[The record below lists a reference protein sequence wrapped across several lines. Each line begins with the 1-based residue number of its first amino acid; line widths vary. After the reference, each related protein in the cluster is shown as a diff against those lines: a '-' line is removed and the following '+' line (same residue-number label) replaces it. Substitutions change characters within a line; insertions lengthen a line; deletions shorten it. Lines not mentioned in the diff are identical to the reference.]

1 MQGVVNTTPFFYSR
15 KTRSSMNENTD
26 IKSSDYL
33 KGIVSNLPEKPGIYQ
48 YLNTEGTIIY
58 VGKAK
63 NLKKRVNSY
72 FNKEH
77 EPGKTRVLVSKIA
90 DIRYIVVNTEE
101 DALLL
106 ENNLIKKYKPRY
118 NVLLKDDKT
127 YPSIC
132 VQNEYFPRVFKTRKI
147 IRNGSSYYGPYSHAP
162 SMQAV
167 LDLIKHLY
175 PLRTC
180 NLNLTPENINAGK
193 FNVCLEYHIKNCA
206 GPCIGLQTQEE
217 YAKNIDEIKEIL
229 KGNTQDISRMLQQKM
244 EELAADM
251 KFEEAQKIK
260 EKYLLMENY
269 RSKSEVV
276 SSVLHNIDVF
286 AIEEDDSNSAFINYL
301 HITNGAINQAFT
313 FEYKKRLN
321 ESKEELL
328 ELGIIEMRERYKSL
342 SREIIVPFEVDFEL
356 NDVVFTVP
364 QRGDKKKL
372 LELSILNVKQYKADR
387 LKQAEKLNPE
397 QRSMRLMKEIQQEL
411 HLDRLP
417 MQIECF
423 DNSNIQGSDAVAAC
437 VVFKKAKPS
446 KKDYRK
452 YNIKTVV
459 GPDDYA
465 SMKEVVRRRYQRAID
480 EQSPLPDLIITDGGK
495 GQMEVV
501 REVIE
506 NELHLNIPIAGLAKD
521 GRHRTSEL
529 LFGFPPQTIGIKQQ
543 SQLFRLLTQIQDEVH
558 RFAITFHRDKRSKR
572 QVASALDSIKG
583 IGEKTKTALLKEF
596 KSVKRIQQASV
607 EDIAAIIG
615 PAKAQTLKEELSK
628 E

>member
-1 MQGVVNTTPFFYSR
+1 MDTNQEL
-15 KTRSSMNENTD
+15 KTSE
-26 IKSSDYL
+26 YL

-48 YLNTEGTIIY
+48 YLNAEGTIIY

-63 NLKKRVNSY
+63 NLKRRVYSY
-72 FNKEH
+72 FSKEH
-77 EPGKTRVLVSKIA
+77 QPGKTRVLVSKIA
-90 DIRYIVVNTEE
+90 DIRYIVVNSEE

-132 VQNEYFPRVFKTRKI
+132 VQNEYFPRVFKTRRI
-147 IRNGSSYYGPYSHAP
+147 IRNGSSYYGPYSHSP
-162 SMQAV
+162 SMHAV

-180 NLNLTPENINAGK
+180 NLNLSPENIRAGK
-193 FNVCLEYHIKNCA
+193 FNACLEYHIKNCA
-206 GPCIGLQTQEE
+206 GPCIGLQSQEE
-217 YAKNIDEIKEIL
+217 YLKNIAEIKEIL
-229 KGNTQDISRMLQQKM
+229 KGNTQEISRLLYQRMQD
-244 EELAADM
+244 LAAEM
-251 KFEEAQKIK
+251 KFEEAQKVK
-260 EKYLLMENY
+260 EKYALIENY

-286 AIEEDDSNSAFINYL
+286 SIEEDGEKSAFINYL

-313 FEYKKRLN
+313 FEYKKKLN
-321 ESKEELL
+321 ETKEELL
-328 ELGIIEMRERYKSL
+328 TLGIIEMRERYKSA
-342 SREIIVPFEVDFEL
+342 SREIIVPFDIEIEL
-356 NDVVFTVP
+356 NDVTFTIP

-372 LELSILNVKQYKADR
+372 LELSLLNVKQYKADR
-387 LKQAEKLNPE
+387 MKQAEKLNPE

-423 DNSNIQGSDAVAAC
+423 DNSNIQGTDAVAAC

-446 KKDYRK
+446 KSDYRK

-459 GPDDYA
+459 GADDYA
-465 SMKEVVRRRYQRAID
+465 SMKEVVRRRYQRAI
-480 EQSPLPDLIITDGGK
+480 EEESPLPDLIITDGGK

-501 REVIE
+501 RQVME
-506 NELHLNIPIAGLAKD
+506 ELQLDIPIAGLAKD
-521 GRHRTSEL
+521 RKHRTSEV
-529 LFGFPPQTIGIKQQ
+529 LFGFPPQTIGIKQH
-543 SQLFRLLTQIQDEVH
+543 SPLFRLLEQIQDEVH

-572 QVASALDSIKG
+572 QVASALDNIKG

-596 KSVKRIQQASV
+596 KSVKRIKEATIEEVS
-607 EDIAAIIG
+607 AIIG
-615 PAKAQTLKEELSK
+615 ESKAKIIKEGLDNH
-628 E
+628 

>member
-1 MQGVVNTTPFFYSR
+1 MEADQ
-15 KTRSSMNENTD
+15 KTKTSE
-26 IKSSDYL
+26 YL
-33 KGIVSNLPEKPGIYQ
+33 KGIVANLPEGPGIYQ
-48 YLNTEGTIIY
+48 YLNAEGVIIY

-63 NLKKRVNSY
+63 NLKRRVYSY
-72 FNKEH
+72 FSKEH

-90 DIRYIVVNTEE
+90 DIRYIVVNSEE

-118 NVLLKDDKT
+118 NVLLKDDKI

-132 VQNEYFPRVFKTRKI
+132 VQNEYFPRIFKTRKI
-147 IRNGSSYYGPYSHAP
+147 IRNGSSYYGPYSHMP
-162 SMQAV
+162 SMNAV

-180 NLNLTPENINAGK
+180 NLNLSPENIRAGK
-193 FNVCLEYHIKNCA
+193 FSVCLEYHIKNCA
-206 GPCIGLQTQEE
+206 GPCIGLQSQEE
-217 YAKNIDEIKEIL
+217 YLRNIGEIKEIL
-229 KGNTQDISRMLQQKM
+229 KGNTQDISRMLFQQM
-244 EELAADM
+244 QELATEM

-260 EKYLLMENY
+260 EKYTLIENY

-276 SSVLHNIDVF
+276 SSILHNIDVF
-286 AIEEDDSNSAFINYL
+286 SIEEDENNSAFVNYL

-328 ELGIIEMRERYKSL
+328 TLGIIEMRERYKSL
-342 SREIIVPFEVDFEL
+342 SREIIVPFEIDMEL
-356 NDVVFTVP
+356 NNVVFTVP

-372 LELSILNVKQYKADR
+372 LELSQLNVKQYKADR
-387 LKQAEKLNPE
+387 MKQAEKLNPE

-411 HLDRLP
+411 HLDRPPL
-417 MQIECF
+417 QIECF

-437 VVFKKAKPS
+437 VVFKKVKPS
-446 KKDYRK
+446 KQDYRK
-452 YNIKTVV
+452 YIIKTVE

-480 EQSPLPDLIITDGGK
+480 EESTLPDLIITDGGK
-495 GQMEVV
+495 GQMEAV
-501 REVIE
+501 RQVME
-506 NELHLNIPIAGLAKD
+506 ELHLTIPIAGLAKD
-521 GRHRTSEL
+521 RKHRTSEL
-529 LFGFPPQTIGIKQQ
+529 LFGFPPQTIGLKQH
-543 SQLFRLLTQIQDEVH
+543 SPLFKLLEQIQDEVH

-572 QVASALDSIKG
+572 QVASALDTIKG

-596 KSVKRIQQASV
+596 KSVKRIKEASL
-607 EDIAAIIG
+607 EEISAIAG
-615 PAKAQTLKEELSK
+615 EAKAKIIKEAFPTPEATNRQ
-628 E
+628 

>member
-1 MQGVVNTTPFFYSR
+1 MDTNQEL
-15 KTRSSMNENTD
+15 KTSE
-26 IKSSDYL
+26 YL

-48 YLNTEGTIIY
+48 YLNAEGTIIY

-63 NLKKRVNSY
+63 KLKRRVYSY
-72 FNKEH
+72 FSKEH
-77 EPGKTRVLVSKIA
+77 QPGKTRVLVSKIA
-90 DIRYIVVNTEE
+90 DIRYIVVNSEE

-132 VQNEYFPRVFKTRKI
+132 VQNEYFPRVFKTRRI
-147 IRNGSSYYGPYSHAP
+147 IRNGSSYYGPYSHSP
-162 SMQAV
+162 SMHAV

-180 NLNLTPENINAGK
+180 NLNLSPENIRAGK

-206 GPCIGLQTQEE
+206 GPCIGLQSQEE
-217 YAKNIDEIKEIL
+217 YLKNIAEIKEIL
-229 KGNTQDISRMLQQKM
+229 KGNTQEISRLLYQRMQD
-244 EELAADM
+244 LAAEM
-251 KFEEAQKIK
+251 KFEEAQKVK
-260 EKYLLMENY
+260 EKYALIENY

-286 AIEEDDSNSAFINYL
+286 SIEEDGEKSAFINYL

-313 FEYKKRLN
+313 FEYKKKLN
-321 ESKEELL
+321 ETKEELL
-328 ELGIIEMRERYKSL
+328 ILGIIEMRERYKSA
-342 SREIIVPFEVDFEL
+342 SREIIVPFDIEIEL
-356 NDVVFTVP
+356 NDVTFTIP

-372 LELSILNVKQYKADR
+372 LELSLLNVKQYKADR
-387 LKQAEKLNPE
+387 MKQAEKLNPE

-423 DNSNIQGSDAVAAC
+423 DNSNIQGTDAVAAC

-446 KKDYRK
+446 KSDYRK

-459 GPDDYA
+459 GADDYA
-465 SMKEVVRRRYQRAID
+465 SMKEVVRRRYQRAI
-480 EQSPLPDLIITDGGK
+480 EEESPLPDLIITDGGK

-501 REVIE
+501 RQVME
-506 NELHLNIPIAGLAKD
+506 ELQLDIPIAGLAKD
-521 GRHRTSEL
+521 RKHRTSEV
-529 LFGFPPQTIGIKQQ
+529 LFGFPPQTIGIKQH
-543 SQLFRLLTQIQDEVH
+543 SPLFRLLEQIQDEVH

-572 QVASALDSIKG
+572 QVASALDNIKG

-596 KSVKRIQQASV
+596 KSVKRIKEATIEEVS
-607 EDIAAIIG
+607 AIIG
-615 PAKAQTLKEELSK
+615 ESKAKIIKEGLDNH
-628 E
+628 

>member
-1 MQGVVNTTPFFYSR
+1 MDATQEL
-15 KTRSSMNENTD
+15 KTSE
-26 IKSSDYL
+26 YL
-33 KGIVSNLPEKPGIYQ
+33 KGIVTNLPEGPGIYQ
-48 YLNTEGTIIY
+48 YLNAEGVIIY

-63 NLKKRVNSY
+63 NLKRRVYSY
-72 FNKEH
+72 FSKEH

-90 DIRYIVVNTEE
+90 DIRYIVVNSEE

-132 VQNEYFPRVFKTRKI
+132 VQNEYFPRIFKTRRI
-147 IRNGSSYYGPYSHAP
+147 IRNGSSYFGPYSHAP
-162 SMQAV
+162 SMNAV

-180 NLNLTPENINAGK
+180 HLNLSPENIRSGK

-206 GPCIGLQTQEE
+206 GPCIGLQSHEE
-217 YAKNIDEIKEIL
+217 YLKNIGEIKEIL
-229 KGNTQDISRMLQQKM
+229 KGNTQDISRELLQQM
-244 EELAADM
+244 QQLASEM
-251 KFEEAQKIK
+251 RFEEAQKIK
-260 EKYLLMENY
+260 EKYALIEAY

-276 SSVLHNIDVF
+276 SSILHNIDVF
-286 AIEEDDSNSAFINYL
+286 SIEEDEGNSAFINYL
-301 HITNGAINQAFT
+301 HIANGAINQAFT
-313 FEYKKRLN
+313 FEYKKKLN

-328 ELGIIEMRERYKSL
+328 TLGIIEMRERYKSL
-342 SREIIVPFEVDFEL
+342 SREIIVPFELEIEL
-356 NDVVFTVP
+356 NNVVFTVP

-372 LELSILNVKQYKADR
+372 LELSQLNVKQYKADR

-397 QRSMRLMKEIQQEL
+397 QRSIRLMKEIQNEL
-411 HLDRLP
+411 RLSKLP

-446 KKDYRK
+446 KQDYRK

-465 SMKEVVRRRYQRAID
+465 SMREVVKRRYQRVIEEND
-480 EQSPLPDLIITDGGK
+480 TLPDLIITDGGK
-495 GQMEVV
+495 GQMEAV
-501 REVIE
+501 RQVME
-506 NELHLNIPIAGLAKD
+506 ELQLSIPIAGLAKD
-521 GRHRTSEL
+521 KKHRTSEL
-529 LFGFPPQTIGIKQQ
+529 LFGFPPQTIGLKVG
-543 SQLFRLLTQIQDEVH
+543 SPLFKLLEQIQDEVH

-572 QVASALDSIKG
+572 QVASALDEIKG
-583 IGEKTKTALLKEF
+583 IGEKTKTTLLKEF
-596 KSVKRIQQASV
+596 KSVKRIKEATLEELTAV
-607 EDIAAIIG
+607 IG
-615 PAKAQTLKEELSK
+615 TAKAQIVKDGLGPT
-628 E
+628 

>member
-1 MQGVVNTTPFFYSR
+1 MDTNQEL
-15 KTRSSMNENTD
+15 KTSE
-26 IKSSDYL
+26 YL

-48 YLNTEGTIIY
+48 YLNAEGTIIY

-63 NLKKRVNSY
+63 NLKRRVYSY
-72 FNKEH
+72 FSKEH
-77 EPGKTRVLVSKIA
+77 QPGKTRVLVSKIA
-90 DIRYIVVNTEE
+90 DIRYIVVNSEE

-132 VQNEYFPRVFKTRKI
+132 VQNEYFPRVFKTRRI
-147 IRNGSSYYGPYSHAP
+147 IRNGSSYYGPYSHSP
-162 SMQAV
+162 SMHAV
-167 LDLIKHLY
+167 LALIKHLY

-180 NLNLTPENINAGK
+180 NLNLSPENIRAGK

-206 GPCIGLQTQEE
+206 GPCIGLQSQEE
-217 YAKNIDEIKEIL
+217 YLKNIAEIKEIL
-229 KGNTQDISRMLQQKM
+229 KGNTQEISRLLYQRMQD
-244 EELAADM
+244 LAAEM
-251 KFEEAQKIK
+251 KFEEAQKVK
-260 EKYLLMENY
+260 EKYALIENY

-286 AIEEDDSNSAFINYL
+286 SIEEDGEKSAFINYL

-313 FEYKKRLN
+313 FEYKKKLN
-321 ESKEELL
+321 ETKEELL
-328 ELGIIEMRERYKSL
+328 TLGIIEMRERYKSA
-342 SREIIVPFEVDFEL
+342 SREIIVPFDIEIEL
-356 NDVVFTVP
+356 NDVTFTIP

-372 LELSILNVKQYKADR
+372 LELSLLNVKQYKADR
-387 LKQAEKLNPE
+387 MKQAEKLNPE

-423 DNSNIQGSDAVAAC
+423 DNSNIQGTDAVAAC

-446 KKDYRK
+446 KSDYRK

-459 GPDDYA
+459 GADDYA
-465 SMKEVVRRRYQRAID
+465 SMKEVVRRRYQRAI
-480 EQSPLPDLIITDGGK
+480 EEESPLPDLIITDGGK

-501 REVIE
+501 RQVME
-506 NELHLNIPIAGLAKD
+506 ELQLDIPIAGLAKD
-521 GRHRTSEL
+521 RKHRTSEV
-529 LFGFPPQTIGIKQQ
+529 LFGFPPQTIGIKQH
-543 SQLFRLLTQIQDEVH
+543 SPLFRLLEQIQDEVH

-572 QVASALDSIKG
+572 QVASALDNIKG

-596 KSVKRIQQASV
+596 KSVKRIKEATIEEVS
-607 EDIAAIIG
+607 AIIG
-615 PAKAQTLKEELSK
+615 ESKAKIIKEGLDNH
-628 E
+628 

>member
-1 MQGVVNTTPFFYSR
+1 MDTNQEL
-15 KTRSSMNENTD
+15 KTSE
-26 IKSSDYL
+26 YL

-48 YLNTEGTIIY
+48 YLNAEGTIIY

-63 NLKKRVNSY
+63 NLKRRVYSY
-72 FNKEH
+72 FSKEH
-77 EPGKTRVLVSKIA
+77 QPGKTRVLVSKIA
-90 DIRYIVVNTEE
+90 DIRYIVVNSEE

-132 VQNEYFPRVFKTRKI
+132 VQNEYFPRVFKTRRI
-147 IRNGSSYYGPYSHAP
+147 IRNGSSYYGPYSHSP
-162 SMQAV
+162 SMHAV

-180 NLNLTPENINAGK
+180 NLNLSPENIRAGK

-206 GPCIGLQTQEE
+206 GPCIGLQSQEE
-217 YAKNIDEIKEIL
+217 YLKNIAEIKEIL
-229 KGNTQDISRMLQQKM
+229 KGNTQEISRLLYQRMQD
-244 EELAADM
+244 LAAEM
-251 KFEEAQKIK
+251 KFEEAQKVK
-260 EKYLLMENY
+260 EKYALIENY

-286 AIEEDDSNSAFINYL
+286 SIEEDGEKSAFINYL

-313 FEYKKRLN
+313 FEYKKKLN
-321 ESKEELL
+321 ETKEELL
-328 ELGIIEMRERYKSL
+328 TLGIIEMRERYKSA
-342 SREIIVPFEVDFEL
+342 SREIIIPFDIEIEL
-356 NDVVFTVP
+356 NDVTFTIP

-372 LELSILNVKQYKADR
+372 LELSLLNVKQYKADR
-387 LKQAEKLNPE
+387 MKQAEKLNPE

-423 DNSNIQGSDAVAAC
+423 DNSNIQGTDAVAAC

-446 KKDYRK
+446 KSDYRK

-459 GPDDYA
+459 GADDYA
-465 SMKEVVRRRYQRAID
+465 SMKEVVRRRYQRAI
-480 EQSPLPDLIITDGGK
+480 EEESPLPDLIITDGGK

-501 REVIE
+501 RQVME
-506 NELHLNIPIAGLAKD
+506 ELQLDIPIAGLAKD
-521 GRHRTSEL
+521 RKHRTSEV
-529 LFGFPPQTIGIKQQ
+529 LFGFPPQTIGIKQH
-543 SQLFRLLTQIQDEVH
+543 SPLFRLLEQIQDEVH

-572 QVASALDSIKG
+572 QVASALDNIKG

-596 KSVKRIQQASV
+596 KSVKRIKEATIEEVS
-607 EDIAAIIG
+607 AIIG
-615 PAKAQTLKEELSK
+615 ESKAKIIKEGLDNH
-628 E
+628 

>member
-1 MQGVVNTTPFFYSR
+1 MNTEAEN
-15 KTRSSMNENTD
+15 KTN
-26 IKSSDYL
+26 KYL
-33 KGIVSNLPEKPGIYQ
+33 KGIVANLPEKPGIYQ
-48 YLNTEGTIIY
+48 YLNAEGTIIY

-63 NLKKRVNSY
+63 NLKKRVYSY
-72 FNKEH
+72 FSKEH

-132 VQNEYFPRVFKTRKI
+132 VQNEYFPRIFRTRKI
-147 IRNGSSYYGPYSHAP
+147 IRNGSSYYGPYSHIP
-162 SMQAV
+162 SMYAV

-180 NLNLTPENINAGK
+180 SLNLTPENIRAGK

-206 GPCIGLQTQEE
+206 GPCIGLQSQEE
-217 YAKNIDEIKEIL
+217 YLKNIDEIKEIL
-229 KGNTQDISRMLQQKM
+229 KGNTQEISRMLLEKM
-244 EELAADM
+244 QTLAGEM

-260 EKYLLMENY
+260 EKYLLIENY

-276 SSVLHNIDVF
+276 SAVLHNIDVF
-286 AIEEDDSNSAFINYL
+286 SIEEDDSNSAFINYL

-313 FEYKKRLN
+313 FEYKKKLN

-328 ELGIIEMRERYKSL
+328 TLGIIEMRERYKSR
-342 SREIIVPFEVDFEL
+342 SREIIVPFELDLEL
-356 NDVVFTVP
+356 NNVVFTVP

-372 LELSILNVKQYKADR
+372 LDLSILNVKQYKADR
-387 LKQAEKLNPE
+387 MKQAEKLNPE
-397 QRSMRLMKEIQQEL
+397 QRSMRLMERPPL
-411 HLDRLP
+411 
-417 MQIECF
+417 QIECF

-465 SMKEVVRRRYQRAID
+465 SMKEVVKRRYQRAI
-480 EQSPLPDLIITDGGK
+480 EESSPLPDLIITDGGK

-506 NELHLNIPIAGLAKD
+506 DELGLNIPIAGLAKD
-521 GRHRTSEL
+521 NRHRTSEL
-529 LFGFPPQTIGIKQQ
+529 LFGFPPQTIGIKQHTP
-543 SQLFRLLTQIQDEVH
+543 LFRLLTQIQDEVH
-558 RFAITFHRDKRSKR
+558 RFAISFHRDKRSKR

-596 KSVKRIQQASV
+596 KSVKRIKEASL
-607 EDIAAIIG
+607 EDISAIIG
-615 PAKAQTLKEELSK
+615 EAKAKTVKEGLNNEI